1 MFRMIDG
8 LDDVPT
14 GEYAWQYFK
23 YTPESA
29 PIQSQYWIDPWGNVY
44 PVDWHYASAPELII
58 RHFGKD
64 KLDSLR
70 DENGYWKINPVDFL
84 ENNRWLH
91 VSYIGVFGDYT
102 QRGYE
107 ALKTLHQRMSEANG
121 SGRVRDTLRHIA
133 VYVT

>member
-1 MFRMIDG
+1 MFRTVIDG
-8 LDDVPT
+8 LDSVPT

-23 YTPESA
+23 HTPESA
-29 PIQSQYWIDPWGNVY
+29 PIQAQYWIDPGGNVY
-44 PVDWHYASAPELII
+44 PVDWHHASAPELII

-70 DENGYWKINPVDFL
+70 NEKINLVDFL
-84 ENNRWLH
+84 EENRWLH

-102 QRGYE
+102 QRGYD
-107 ALKTLHQRMSEANG
+107 ALRTLHQRMSEANS
-121 SGRVRDTLRHIA
+121 SGLIQNTMKHIA